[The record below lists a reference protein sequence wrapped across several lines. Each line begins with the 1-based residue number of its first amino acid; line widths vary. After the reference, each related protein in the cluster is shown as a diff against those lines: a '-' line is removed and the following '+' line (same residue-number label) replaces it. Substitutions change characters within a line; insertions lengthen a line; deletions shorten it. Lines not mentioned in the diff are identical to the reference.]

1 MFSDNPGKSMNGKI
15 KTNTPSMSIIKIT
28 SKIKAPSQYVVF
40 LQPMTVNAYLSC
52 VSLSITG
59 EAAIP
64 AMVKQYE
71 SN

>member
-1 MFSDNPGKSMNGKI
+1 
-15 KTNTPSMSIIKIT
+15 
-28 SKIKAPSQYVVF
+28 
-40 LQPMTVNAYLSC
+40 MTVNAYLSC

-71 SN
+71 SNWNAELRDNSAKFFVALSFSLSSLGIQSLKAYFVSTTPPI